1 MYFNNCAGD
10 KNPILTLY
18 IRVTP
23 VSKTISSKGCWA
35 DDDEGDEPEEKAEDS
50 RSLWTPN
57 WSEEVGSFCE
67 VRLRLR
73 YSSWSMIRE
82 TGTYELKE
90 NLSRGKG
97 KDKDICTR
105 RRKEMHKGRGGGIR
119 KRG

>member
-1 MYFNNCAGD
+1 M
-10 KNPILTLY
+10 
-18 IRVTP
+18 
-23 VSKTISSKGCWA
+23 SKTISTKGGWA

-50 RSLWTPN
+50 CSF